1 MAIFLALLGVVVV
14 AFVADR
20 LQHRSK
26 KVSVQTGKLGRIQ
39 SASKMIPHAVTML
52 IMVAHASEIT
62 RVVSHISMAHACTA
76 LGLFAVWAFS
86 STGSEE
92 I

>member
-1 MAIFLALLGVVVV
+1 MAIFLALLGVTLI
-14 AFVADR
+14 AFAADR

-26 KVSVQTGKLGRIQ
+26 KVSAPGIKLGRIQ

-62 RVVSHISMAHACTA
+62 RVVSHISVAHVCTA
-76 LGLFAVWAFS
+76 LGLFAVWALS